1 MIEGKIL
8 DNYCQLVLKIG
19 VNLQPNQPLYIAC
32 PTKWAYVAEA
42 LTKTAYEMQAKFVRI
57 IWENERI
64 DNLNYLNADV
74 DTLCEV
80 PKWFV
85 DSRNYLVE
93 NNYCYVSI
101 SAENPKAFN
110 NIPPE
115 KMSKVAIAR
124 SKALKKYS
132 DAVMNNAIRW
142 CVVPLPSKE
151 WAEQIFCSDQNAQE
165 KLSVLIEKCMRLDCD
180 NPTLAW
186 EKHIAT
192 LDKRAKFLN
201 DANLDYL
208 HFTNALGTDLKVKLA
223 DDHVFLSAKERAK
236 DGIYFV
242 ANMPT
247 EEIFTAPHKAGVN
260 GIVFSALPLSYN
272 GQIIDEFSLTFKKG
286 KVVDFTAKTGYQTLS
301 NLLKTDK
308 GILSLGEVALI
319 GKNSP
324 IAQSY
329 VLFFNTL
336 FDENASCHL
345 ALGKAYPTTVKN
357 GETLSKSELNKLGVN
372 DSVEHVD
379 FMIGTSDLS
388 VIGVTKDNKKIT
400 LLSDGEWVI

>member
-8 DNYCQLVLKIG
+8 ENYCELVLKIG
-19 VNLQPNQPLYIAC
+19 VNLQPNQPLYVAC
-32 PTKWAYVAEA
+32 PTDWAYVAKA
-42 LTKTAYEMQAKFVRI
+42 LTKKAYELKAKFVRI
-57 IWENERI
+57 IWENEDI

-101 SAENPKAFN
+101 SAENPNAFS
-110 NIPPE
+110 NINPE

-132 DAVMNNAIRW
+132 HSVMNNAIRW

-151 WAEQIFCSDQNAQE
+151 WAEQIFENSIDAQK
-165 KLSVLIEKCMRLDCD
+165 KLSLLVEKCMRLDCD
-180 NPTLAW
+180 NPLKAW
-186 EKHIAT
+186 EEHVQT
-192 LDKRAKFLN
+192 LDRRATFLN
-201 DANLDYL
+201 NLNLDYL
-208 HFTNALGTDLKVKLA
+208 RFTNRLGTDLKVKLCT
-223 DDHVFLSAKERAK
+223 DHLFLSAKERAK
-236 DGIYFV
+236 DGLYFV

-247 EEIFTAPHKAGVN
+247 EEIFTAPHKRGVD
-260 GIVFSALPLSYN
+260 GIVYSALPLSYN
-272 GQIIDEFSLTFKKG
+272 GQIIDQFSLTFKNG
-286 KVVDFTAKTGYQTLS
+286 KVIDFSAKKGYETLR

-324 IAQSY
+324 IALSK

-357 GETLSKSELNKLGVN
+357 GSNLTKSELSKLGAN

-379 FMIGTSDLS
+379 FMIGTDDLR
-388 VIGVTKDNKKIT
+388 VEGITKDNKKIT
-400 LLSDGEWVI
+400 LLNDGEWVI